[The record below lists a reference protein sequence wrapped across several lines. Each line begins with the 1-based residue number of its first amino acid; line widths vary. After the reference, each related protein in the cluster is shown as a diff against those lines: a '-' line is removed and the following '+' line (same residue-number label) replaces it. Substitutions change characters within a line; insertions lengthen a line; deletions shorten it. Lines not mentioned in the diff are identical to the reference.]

1 MFDEDFNSEAQV
13 SCNLHLK
20 NTPVL
25 ISPQFL
31 RRYGCGQIDVS
42 FVKDNTLYLVEVKS
56 SEVGVSNYFTKQYL
70 RMLRSAKLLTSLL
83 QMPIKLKI
91 IAKR

>member
-1 MFDEDFNSEAQV
+1 MSDSEAKV
-13 SCNLHLK
+13 SYDLHLK

-25 ISPQFL
+25 ISSQLL
-31 RRYGCGQIDVS
+31 RRYGCGQVDVS
-42 FVKDNTLYLVEVKS
+42 YIKNHLLYLVEVKS
-56 SEVGVSNYFTKQYL
+56 SEVGVSNYFTKQYI
-70 RMLRSAKLLTSLL
+70 RMLHSAKLLTSLI

>member
-1 MFDEDFNSEAQV
+1 MSNSEAKV
-13 SCNLHLK
+13 SYDLHLE

-25 ISPQFL
+25 ISSQLL
-31 RRYGCGQIDVS
+31 RRYGCGQVDVS
-42 FVKDNTLYLVEVKS
+42 YIKDHLLFLIEVKS
-56 SEVGVSNYFTKQYL
+56 SEIGVSSYFTKQYL
-70 RMLRSAKLLTSLL
+70 RMLRTAKLLSSLL

>member
-1 MFDEDFNSEAQV
+1 MFKSEYDSEQV
-13 SCNLHLK
+13 VCRDLHLK

-25 ISPQFL
+25 ISSQLL
-31 RRYGCGQIDVS
+31 RRYDCGQVDVS
-42 FVKDNTLYLVEVKS
+42 YVKDNVLHLVEVKS
-56 SEVGVSNYFTKQYL
+56 SQVGVSNYFTKQYL
-70 RMLRSAKLLTSLL
+70 RMMRSAKLLTSLV